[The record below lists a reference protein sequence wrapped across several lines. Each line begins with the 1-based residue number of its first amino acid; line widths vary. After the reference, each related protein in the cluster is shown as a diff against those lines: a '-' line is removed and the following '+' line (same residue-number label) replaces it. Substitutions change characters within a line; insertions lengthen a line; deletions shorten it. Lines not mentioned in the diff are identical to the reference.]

1 MRRSAP
7 RRARRSWWS
16 PGPAP
21 GSRTGWRSRT
31 GSSSTPSRMPSRE
44 TRTRSR
50 RPSRAA
56 CSSTRRSCAT
66 SRSPA
71 RSRSTRCCRSPRR
84 MVRGCW
90 PTPSRGSRCRSR
102 GTAEARGD
110 RSMAQTTAKL
120 PTTITGPS
128 RVADRRTV
136 VGVAAML
143 VAVALAV
150 SVGDPGRIAWVRT
163 FFVIFGSLL
172 IQALPFVM
180 LGAFA
185 AALVEV
191 FVPIGV
197 FERLGALPGPLQVPA
212 AALAGLAFPICE
224 CGSVPVARR
233 LMQRGLM
240 PSAAVTFML
249 AAPVLNP
256 VVIASTYVAFRGRST
271 LWTMVG
277 GRFLL
282 GMAVAIAVGWA
293 VGNRSKEQLLKP
305 NPEEEHEHLLE
316 LGRPEARWRRFFVHL
331 GNDFLFMGRY
341 LLLGATIAAA
351 IQTFLPT
358 SVLTGVAARPVI
370 SVLTMMA
377 LAAALSL
384 CSESDAFVAASF
396 VQFGP
401 AAQLGFLVFGP
412 MVDLKLVAL
421 YAGTFRR
428 GFARTVV
435 AVSAVATFVGALWVG
450 VAFG

>member
-1 MRRSAP
+1 MAQLTV
-7 RRARRSWWS
+7 
-16 PGPAP
+16 PAP
-21 GSRTGWRSRT
+21 TAG
-31 GSSSTPSRMPSRE
+31 
-44 TRTRSR
+44 
-50 RPSRAA
+50 
-56 CSSTRRSCAT
+56 
-66 SRSPA
+66 
-71 RSRSTRCCRSPRR
+71 PR
-84 MVRGCW
+84 
-90 PTPSRGSRCRSR
+90 
-102 GTAEARGD
+102 
-110 RSMAQTTAKL
+110 L
-120 PTTITGPS
+120 
-128 RVADRRTV
+128 VADRRTIAGV
-136 VGVAAML
+136 VAML
-143 VAVALAV
+143 LAFALLV

-163 FFVIFGSLL
+163 FFVIFGALL

-180 LGAFA
+180 LGATA

-191 FVPIGV
+191 FVPIGTL
-197 FERLGALPGPLQVPA
+197 EKLGGLPRPLQLPA
-212 AALAGLAFPICE
+212 AALAGVAFPICE

-256 VVIASTYVAFRGRST
+256 IVIASTYVAFRGRTT
-271 LWTMVG
+271 LWTMVA

-282 GMAVAIAVGWA
+282 GMLVAIAVGW
-293 VGNRSKEQLLKP
+293 VIGNRSKDELLKP
-305 NPEEEHEHLLE
+305 NPEEAHEHLLE

-358 SVLTGVAARPVI
+358 SWLTSLAQRQVL
-370 SVLTMMA
+370 SVLALMA

-412 MVDLKLVAL
+412 MVDMKLVAL

-435 AVSAVATFVGALWVG
+435 VVAGLATLVGALWVG
-450 VAFG
+450 IGFG